1 MTGRQAKARARRGG
15 TRADKDTTGPSPGAS
30 SPKSRRGLL
39 NGMAEPADSALE
51 LDGGDADPKDVMD
64 SIVKVYCTHTEPN
77 FSLPWQKKRGV
88 NSTSSGFVIRSANE
102 RGMVILTNAHSV
114 EHHTQVKV
122 KRRGSDEKYLARVLS
137 IGIECDIAMLTV
149 DDENFW
155 KGLRSI
161 EFGSLPSLQ
170 DDVTV
175 IGYPVGGDTISVTSG
190 VVSRIEVTSYIH
202 GATDLLSLQID
213 AAINSGNSG
222 GPAFN
227 SEGQCVGIAFQSLKN
242 EDAENCGYVIP
253 TPVVE
258 HFIADFE
265 RNQKYTGFPTLGVVY
280 QSMENAALRKA
291 LGMRKDQKGVLIKRV
306 NQTSPSSKLLRR
318 GDILLEFEGVEI
330 ANDGTVQ
337 FRSGER
343 INFTYLVSQKFSGE
357 SAKVK
362 VLRTEEGKVARANA
376 KAMIIKPVLLPPR
389 RLVPQ
394 HIEERR
400 PSYFVIAGL
409 FFTPVNLKFLKSEY
423 GKDYMYE
430 APVHLLRRV
439 HAFPEKEGEE
449 VVVLSSVLPAK
460 VNVGYE
466 DIVNTQVKSFNGEKV
481 ENLYHLV
488 DMIENCSLEY
498 LRFDLEFDQVVIIN
512 TEEARNSTEG
522 ILSQH
527 LISSAMSGDVE
538 EYLRRDRKGQ
548 KKRRKR

>member
-1 MTGRQAKARARRGG
+1 
-15 TRADKDTTGPSPGAS
+15 
-30 SPKSRRGLL
+30 
-39 NGMAEPADSALE
+39 
-51 LDGGDADPKDVMD
+51 
-64 SIVKVYCTHTEPN
+64 
-77 FSLPWQKKRGV
+77 
-88 NSTSSGFVIRSANE
+88 
-102 RGMVILTNAHSV
+102 
-114 EHHTQVKV
+114 
-122 KRRGSDEKYLARVLS
+122 
-137 IGIECDIAMLTV
+137 
-149 DDENFW
+149 
-155 KGLRSI
+155 
-161 EFGSLPSLQ
+161 
-170 DDVTV
+170 
-175 IGYPVGGDTISVTSG
+175 
-190 VVSRIEVTSYIH
+190 
-202 GATDLLSLQID
+202 
-213 AAINSGNSG
+213 
-222 GPAFN
+222 
-227 SEGQCVGIAFQSLKN
+227 
-242 EDAENCGYVIP
+242 
-253 TPVVE
+253 
-258 HFIADFE
+258 
-265 RNQKYTGFPTLGVVY
+265 
-280 QSMENAALRKA
+280 
-291 LGMRKDQKGVLIKRV
+291 MRKDQKGVLIKRV